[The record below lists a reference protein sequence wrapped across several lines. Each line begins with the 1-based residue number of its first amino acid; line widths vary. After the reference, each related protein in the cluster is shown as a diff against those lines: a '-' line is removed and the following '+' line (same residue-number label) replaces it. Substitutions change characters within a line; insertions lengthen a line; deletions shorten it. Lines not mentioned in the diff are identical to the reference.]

1 MSRVIRVVDDDFKVI
16 VEHAGADAGNALIT
30 LDTTGTN
37 PTITGR
43 VVVRGNL
50 VVEGSTTTVE
60 STNTTIADN
69 TITLNEGE
77 TGAGITL
84 NESGLEIDR
93 GTLDNVRLVYDM
105 TAIYYNGGAPGN
117 GSWVFKDVNS
127 SILPIN
133 TNSINHNGT
142 IFLTPTNSIVSVT
155 GVTDY
160 EENVFSYDA
169 PGGNVNSNTPLDNDA
184 LVNAKGLEDYTDFRL
199 LGTPTSGIG
208 DADTTFVA
216 EDFDTNATESKF
228 IITVDGVNT
237 GNIYGNR
244 TEIHNIKIQ
253 DNQISTLNDD
263 SSNQDLILYAG
274 GTGNVQIDDG
284 LILTTSP
291 FQAEDIGIDPADNPP
306 TDGVKIYGS
315 AEGSGATGISF
326 VNSSGTAGELI
337 SKDKALL
344 YAMLF

>member
-16 VEHAGADAGNALIT
+16 VEHAGANAGNALIT

-37 PTITGR
+37 PSITGR

-50 VVEGSTTTVE
+50 VVEGNTTTVE

-77 TGAGITL
+77 TAAGITL

-105 TAIYYNGGAPGN
+105 TASYYNGGAPSN

-142 IFLTPTNSIVSVT
+142 IFLTPTNGIVSVT

-160 EENVFSYDA
+160 EENVFSYS
-169 PGGNVNSNTPLDNDA
+169 GGTVNSSVPLDDDA
-184 LVNAKGLEDYTDFRL
+184 IVNAKALEDYLNFRL
-199 LGTPTSGIG
+199 TGAATSGIG
-208 DADTTFVA
+208 DADTTFTA
-216 EDFDTNATESKF
+216 EDFDTNAIESKF
-228 IITVDGVNT
+228 IITVDGSNI
-237 GNIYGNR
+237 GNIFRNR
-244 TEIHNIKIQ
+244 TEIYNLKFK
-253 DNQISTLNDD
+253 DNQITTLNDD
-263 SSNQDLILYAG
+263 STNQDLILSASGAG
-274 GTGNVQIDDG
+274 SVRIDDG
-284 LILTTSP
+284 LIITPAP
-291 FQAEDIGIDPADNPP
+291 FQAEDVVAPSSNPP
-306 TDGVKIYGS
+306 SEGIKLYSDPSS
-315 AEGSGATGISF
+315 ADGSGLFF
-326 VNSSGTAGELI
+326 VNSNANTGELI
-337 SKDKALL
+337 SKNKALL
-344 YAMLF
+344 YSMLF

>member
-16 VEHAGADAGNALIT
+16 VEHAGANAGNALIT

-37 PTITGR
+37 PSITGR

-50 VVEGSTTTVE
+50 VVEGNTTTVE

-77 TGAGITL
+77 TAAGITL

-105 TAIYYNGGAPGN
+105 TASYYNGGAPGN

-142 IFLTPTNSIVSVT
+142 IFLTPTNGIVSVT

-160 EENVFSYDA
+160 EENVLSYDV
-169 PGGNVNSNTPLDNDA
+169 PGGIVNSNTPVDNDA
-184 LVNAKGLEDYTDFRL
+184 LVNAKALSDYVDFRL
-199 LGTPTSGIG
+199 TGAIIG
-208 DADTTFVA
+208 AISDADTSFVA
-216 EDFDTNATESKF
+216 EDFDTNALESKF
-228 IITVDGVNT
+228 IITVDGNNI
-237 GNIYGNR
+237 GNIFGNR
-244 TEIHNIKIQ
+244 TEIYNLKFE
-253 DNQISTLNDD
+253 DNQITTLNDD
-263 SSNQDLILYAG
+263 STNQDLVLSASGAG
-274 GTGNVQIDDG
+274 SVRIDDG
-284 LILTTSP
+284 LIITPAP
-291 FQAEDIGIDPADNPP
+291 FQEEDVVAPSSNPP
-306 TDGVKIYGS
+306 SDGIKLYSDPSS
-315 AEGSGATGISF
+315 ADGSGLFF
-326 VNSSGTAGELI
+326 VNSNADTGELI
-337 SKDKALL
+337 SKNKALL
-344 YAMLF
+344 YSMLF

>member
-16 VEHAGADAGNALIT
+16 VEHAGANAGNALIT

-37 PTITGR
+37 PSITGR

-50 VVEGSTTTVE
+50 VVEGNTTTVE

-77 TGAGITL
+77 TAAGITL

-105 TAIYYNGGAPGN
+105 TASYYNGGAPGN

-142 IFLTPTNSIVSVT
+142 IFLTPTNGIVSVT

-160 EENVFSYDA
+160 EENVFSYS
-169 PGGNVNSNTPLDNDA
+169 GGTVNSSVPLDDDA
-184 LVNAKGLEDYTDFRL
+184 IVNAKALEDYLNFRL
-199 LGTPTSGIG
+199 TGAATSGIG
-208 DADTTFVA
+208 DADTTFTA
-216 EDFDTNATESKF
+216 EDFDTNAIESKF
-228 IITVDGVNT
+228 IITVDGSNI
-237 GNIYGNR
+237 GNIFRNR
-244 TEIHNIKIQ
+244 TEIYNLKFE
-253 DNQISTLNDD
+253 DNQITTLNDD
-263 SSNQDLILYAG
+263 STNQDLVLSASGAG
-274 GTGNVQIDDG
+274 SVRIDDG
-284 LILTTSP
+284 LIITPAP
-291 FQAEDIGIDPADNPP
+291 FQAEDVIAPSSNPP
-306 TDGVKIYGS
+306 SEGIKLYSDPSS
-315 AEGSGATGISF
+315 ADGSGLFF
-326 VNSSGTAGELI
+326 VNSNANTGELI
-337 SKDKALL
+337 SKNKALL
-344 YAMLF
+344 YSMLF

>member
-16 VEHAGADAGNALIT
+16 VEHAGANAGNALIT

-37 PTITGR
+37 PSITGR

-50 VVEGSTTTVE
+50 VVEGNTTTVE

-77 TGAGITL
+77 TAAGITL

-105 TAIYYNGGAPGN
+105 TASYYNGGAPGN

-142 IFLTPTNSIVSVT
+142 IFLTPTNGIVSVT

-160 EENVFSYDA
+160 EENVFSYS
-169 PGGNVNSNTPLDNDA
+169 GGTVNSSVPLDDDA
-184 LVNAKGLEDYTDFRL
+184 IVNAKALEDYLTFRL
-199 LGTPTSGIG
+199 TGAATGGIG
-208 DADTTFVA
+208 DADTTFTA
-216 EDFDTNATESKF
+216 EDFDTNAIESKF
-228 IITVDGVNT
+228 IITVDGSNI
-237 GNIYGNR
+237 GNIFRNR
-244 TEIHNIKIQ
+244 TEIYNLKFE
-253 DNQISTLNDD
+253 DNQITTLNDD
-263 SSNQDLILYAG
+263 STNQDLVLSASGAG
-274 GTGNVQIDDG
+274 SVRIDDG
-284 LILTTSP
+284 LIITPAP
-291 FQAEDIGIDPADNPP
+291 FQAEDAIAPSSNPP
-306 TDGVKIYGS
+306 SEGIKLYSDPSS
-315 AEGSGATGISF
+315 ADGSGLFF
-326 VNSSGTAGELI
+326 VNSNANTGELI
-337 SKDKALL
+337 SKNKALL
-344 YAMLF
+344 YSMLF